1 MEISLDAQFLYFYIS
16 SENGRDLI
24 ERNQYCPK
32 ILHVIDLT
40 VLKKSIH
47 R

>member
-1 MEISLDAQFLYFYIS
+1 MEISLDAQFLYFYTS

-24 ERNQYCPK
+24 QRNQYCPK
-32 ILHVIDLT
+32 IIHVIELL